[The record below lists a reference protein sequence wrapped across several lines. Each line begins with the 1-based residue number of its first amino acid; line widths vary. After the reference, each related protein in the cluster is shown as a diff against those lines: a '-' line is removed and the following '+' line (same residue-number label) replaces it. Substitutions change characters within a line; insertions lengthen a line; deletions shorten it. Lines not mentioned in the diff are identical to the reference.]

1 MSEAT
6 EFGYRR
12 NVLLMR
18 LLVSAGL
25 TAAAMLLWSL
35 AGWSFS
41 GFDAIL
47 GALATAY
54 FGSRVVGN
62 IYELVVPRPV
72 IRVSDAGLQDR
83 RLGSALIPWSA
94 ITEIKEVTGAVGA
107 GTLFLE
113 VREPKRYIGPTKG
126 LLWLVY
132 ALRARSGQSGFLPLT
147 PPNVLDLGDMDL
159 LDAVDEHCPREIPV
173 TPTGPQNRARPD

>member
-1 MSEAT
+1 MGEAT

-54 FGSRVVGN
+54 FGSRVVVN
-62 IYELVVPRPV
+62 IYELAVPRPV

-83 RLGSALIPWSA
+83 RLGSVLIPWTA
-94 ITEIKEVTGAVGA
+94 ITEIKEVTGTVGA

-113 VREPKRYIGPTKG
+113 VREPRRYIGPAKG
-126 LLWLVY
+126 LLWLVHT
-132 ALRARSGQSGFLPLT
+132 LRARSDQSGFLPLT
-147 PPNVLDLGDMDL
+147 PPNVLELGDMEL

-173 TPTGPQNRARPD
+173 TPTGPQNRAP